1 MPEATLRA
9 VTSPVQTL
17 LYRYAGNDRNP
28 LHSEPE
34 TAHKHGFREPILMG
48 QNTLGYACRAVVHAL
63 ADGDPP
69 RVRSIAGR
77 FAAAGY
83 NGDTLVTEMWIGPD
97 VGCDARGDAVVLFRV
112 VNQNGDVLVDR
123 GARHRR
129 LPTRAVPSI

>member
-1 MPEATLRA
+1 M
-9 VTSPVQTL
+9 TSPVQTL

-48 QNTLGYACRAVVHAL
+48 QNTLGYACRAIVHAL
-63 ADGDPP
+63 ADGDPS

-83 NGDTLVTEMWIGPD
+83 NGDTLVTEMWHGAD
-97 VGCDARGDAVVLFRV
+97 VGCDDRGDTVVALPR
-112 VNQNGDVLVDR
+112 R
-123 GARHRR
+123 EPARRRARRPWAGHRQPHR
-129 LPTRAVPSI
+129 PRPYQAFDW